1 MAENPP
7 ETPPETPPEN
17 PPERPLVIHSQ
28 YIKDFSFENPN
39 APEIFTALAEQTPVL
54 NITLDVQ
61 PRQLN
66 ERTYEVVLLLRVQ
79 AEVQKKTTFLVE
91 LDYAGVVKVADTVPE
106 SDVEPLLMIEAPR
119 YFFPFAR
126 NVLAMVTRDGGF
138 PPLVINPIDFEQFY
152 EQHKKTSAP
161 AAAAQA

>member
-1 MAENPP
+1 MAD
-7 ETPPETPPEN
+7 T
-17 PPERPLVIHSQ
+17 PPERPLTIHSQ

-39 APEIFTALAEQTPVL
+39 APDIYALMSEHTPAL

-66 ERTYEVVLLLRVQ
+66 GRTYEIVLLLRVQ
-79 AEVQKKTTFLVE
+79 AQVQDQTTFLIE
-91 LDYAGVVKVADTVPE
+91 LDYAGVVQVAEAIPE
-106 SDVEPLLMIEAPR
+106 AEVEPLLMIEAPR

-126 NVLAMVTRDGGF
+126 NVLATITREGGF

-152 EQHKKTSAP
+152 ARHKKEAL
-161 AAAAQA
+161 QATAVAEG